1 MGLLGL
7 AWAGL
12 GLFGFPGVD
21 SFGLLGLAWLCFGF
35 AWACLGLLGIVRVWS
50 CLVLLGLALAGEVCC
65 VCLTG
70 PRFAEIFLDL
80 FGLGGTCLGFLGFVW
95 VCLTCLGLL
104 VGWTCLEFFVIP
116 WACLGLG

>member
-1 MGLLGL
+1 MCRLVVYGACSLEVPGFALGLLGL
-7 AWAGL
+7 AWVCSGI
-12 GLFGFPGVD
+12 
-21 SFGLLGLAWLCFGF
+21 
-35 AWACLGLLGIVRVWS
+35 ACVWS
-50 CLVLLGLALAGEVCC
+50 CLGLLGLALAAKVCC

-80 FGLGGTCLGFLGFVW
+80 LGLVGTCLSFLGFVW

-104 VGWTCLEFFVIP
+104 VGWTYLGFLVIP